1 MPKIY
6 PFKGW
11 RYNPNIVN
19 DLSKVVSPPYD
30 VISENDQRKLY
41 DLSPYNFVRIIL
53 NNNPLPNKYADSARM
68 LSEWK
73 TKNIIQQDDNE
84 LFYLLSQSFN
94 HGVGKVNRIGFIS
107 KLQISPL
114 GEKILPH
121 EQTISKH
128 INDRYEL
135 MKSTDTNTG
144 QIFMSYRDD
153 KKIVEG
159 IAKDH
164 KNKEPIIDINIDG
177 TEYKIWPLND
187 NKEIDSIKEMM
198 KDKKVIIADGHH
210 RYKTALQYAQDYPEK
225 YGSDK
230 VMVTFVNAYN
240 KGMNVLPTHRI
251 VHNKQNSKNNL
262 LDKISHVFTVKESS
276 SVEDLLLQMKQS
288 DKPNIINIGMI
299 SNSKNYYLLSYNGR
313 KNWDKNLSDASQSLD
328 VNILHNFILKSGC
341 GIDTNNQNDLNN
353 ISYIRGNE
361 SPLDLINT
369 IQEFDYIFLLNSPN
383 LDHIF
388 EVAESGETMPQKSTY
403 FFPKV
408 YSGLIFASIGD
419 K

>member
-11 RYNPNIVN
+11 RYNLDIVS
-19 DLSKVVSPPYD
+19 DLSKVISPPYD
-30 VISENDQRKLY
+30 VISEQDQRNLY
-41 DLSPYNFVRIIL
+41 DLSPYNFIRIIL
-53 NNNPLPNKYADSARM
+53 NNNPPPNRYVDSEKI

-73 TKNIIQQDDNE
+73 TKKILQQDDNE
-84 LFYLLSQSFN
+84 AIYLLSQTFV
-94 HGVGKVNRIGFIS
+94 HGADQINRIGFIS
-107 KLQISPL
+107 KLQISQL

-135 MKSTDTNTG
+135 MKSTQANTG
-144 QIFMSYRDD
+144 QIFMSYRD
-153 KKIVEG
+153 KEKIVET
-159 IAKDH
+159 IARDYN
-164 KNKEPIIDINIDG
+164 NKEPIVNINIDG
-177 TEYKIWPLND
+177 IKYKIWRLID
-187 NKEIDSIKEMM
+187 NNEIDSIKEMM

-210 RYKTALQYAQDYPEK
+210 RYKTAFQYAKDYPEK

-240 KGMNVLPTHRI
+240 KGMSVLPTHRI
-251 VHNKQNSKNNL
+251 IHNQEISKNHL
-262 LDKISHVFTVKESS
+262 LDKISHLFTVQESFS
-276 SVEDLLLQMKQS
+276 MDDLLLKMKQS
-288 DKPNIINIGMI
+288 EKSNIINIGMI
-299 SNSKNYYLLSYNGR
+299 SNSKKCYLLTYNGE

-328 VNILHNFILKSGC
+328 VNILHHFILKSGC
-341 GIDTNNQNDLNN
+341 GIDTNNQNDLNH

-361 SPLDLINT
+361 SPLDLINA
-369 IQEFDYIFLLNSPN
+369 IEEFDYIFLLNPPN

>member
-11 RYNPNIVN
+11 RYNLDIVS
-19 DLSKVVSPPYD
+19 DLSKVISPPYD
-30 VISENDQRKLY
+30 VISEQDQRNLY
-41 DLSPYNFVRIIL
+41 DLSPYNFIRIIL
-53 NNNPLPNKYADSARM
+53 NNNPPPNRYVDSAKI

-73 TKNIIQQDDNE
+73 TKKILQQDDNE
-84 LFYLLSQSFN
+84 AIYLLSQTFV
-94 HGVGKVNRIGFIS
+94 HGADQINRIGFIS
-107 KLQISPL
+107 KLQISQL

-135 MKSTDTNTG
+135 MKSTQANTG
-144 QIFMSYRDD
+144 QIFMSYRD
-153 KKIVEG
+153 KEKIVET
-159 IAKDH
+159 IARDYN
-164 KNKEPIIDINIDG
+164 NKEPIVNINIDG
-177 TEYKIWPLND
+177 VKYKIWRLID
-187 NKEIDSIKEMM
+187 NNEIDSIKEMM

-210 RYKTALQYAQDYPEK
+210 RYKTAFQYAKDYPEK

-240 KGMNVLPTHRI
+240 KGMSVLPTHRI
-251 VHNKQNSKNNL
+251 IHNQEISKNHL
-262 LDKISHVFTVKESS
+262 LDKISHLFTVQESFS
-276 SVEDLLLQMKQS
+276 MDDLLLKMKQS
-288 DKPNIINIGMI
+288 EKSNIINIGMI
-299 SNSKNYYLLSYNGR
+299 SNSKKCYLLTYNGE

-328 VNILHNFILKSGC
+328 VNILHHFILKSGC
-341 GIDTNNQNDLNN
+341 GIDTNNQNDLNH

-369 IQEFDYIFLLNSPN
+369 IEVFDYIFLLNPPN
-383 LDHIF
+383 LDRIF

-408 YSGLIFASIGD
+408 YSGLIFESIGD

>member
-11 RYNPNIVN
+11 RYNLDIVS
-19 DLSKVVSPPYD
+19 DLSKVISPPYD
-30 VISENDQRKLY
+30 VISEQDQRNLY
-41 DLSPYNFVRIIL
+41 DLSPYNFIRIIL
-53 NNNPLPNKYADSARM
+53 NNNPPPNRYVDSAKI

-73 TKNIIQQDDNE
+73 TKKILQQDDNE
-84 LFYLLSQSFN
+84 AIYLLSQTFV
-94 HGVGKVNRIGFIS
+94 HGADQINRIGFIS
-107 KLQISPL
+107 KLQISQL

-135 MKSTDTNTG
+135 MKSTQANTG
-144 QIFMSYRDD
+144 QIFMSYRD
-153 KKIVEG
+153 KEKIVET
-159 IAKDH
+159 IARDYN
-164 KNKEPIIDINIDG
+164 NKEPIVNINIDG
-177 TEYKIWPLND
+177 IKYKIWRLID
-187 NKEIDSIKEMM
+187 NNEIDSIKEMM

-210 RYKTALQYAQDYPEK
+210 RYKTAFQYAQDYPEK

-230 VMVTFVNAYN
+230 VMATFVNAYN
-240 KGMNVLPTHRI
+240 KGMSVLPTHRI
-251 VHNKQNSKNNL
+251 VHNQEISKNHL
-262 LDKISHVFTVKESS
+262 LDKISHLFTVQESFLID
-276 SVEDLLLQMKQS
+276 DLLLKMKQS
-288 DKPNIINIGMI
+288 EKSNIINIGMI
-299 SNSKNYYLLSYNGR
+299 SNLKSYYLLTYNGK
-313 KNWDKNLSDASQSLD
+313 KNWDQNLSDASQSLD
-328 VNILHNFILKSGC
+328 VNILHHFILKSGC
-341 GIDTNNQNDLNN
+341 GIDTNNQNDLNH

-369 IQEFDYIFLLNSPN
+369 IEVFDYIFLLNPPN
-383 LDHIF
+383 LDRIF
-388 EVAESGETMPQKSTY
+388 EVAESGETMPQKSTF

>member
-11 RYNPNIVN
+11 RYNLDIVN

-30 VISENDQRKLY
+30 VISEQDQKKLY
-41 DLSPYNFVRIIL
+41 DLSPYNFIRIIL
-53 NNNPLPNKYADSARM
+53 NNNPPSKRYADSAKT

-73 TKNIIQQDDNE
+73 TKKIIQQDDNE
-84 LFYLLSQSFN
+84 ALYLLSQSFD
-94 HGVGKVNRIGFIS
+94 HGKDQINRIGFIS
-107 KLQISPL
+107 KLQISQL
-114 GEKILPH
+114 GAKILPH

-135 MKSTDTNTG
+135 MKSTQANTG
-144 QIFMSYRDD
+144 QIFMSYRD
-153 KKIVEG
+153 KEKIVEK
-159 IAKDH
+159 IARNYN
-164 KNKEPIIDINIDG
+164 NKEPIINVNIDG
-177 TEYKIWPLND
+177 IKYQIWCLVN
-187 NKEIDSIKEMM
+187 NNEINSIKEMM

-210 RYKTALQYAQDYPEK
+210 RYKTAYQYAQNYPEK
-225 YGSDK
+225 YGTDK

-240 KGMNVLPTHRI
+240 KGMGVLPTHRI
-251 VHNKQNSKNNL
+251 VHNQEIAKNHL
-262 LDKISHVFTVKESS
+262 PDKISHLFTVQESFS
-276 SVEDLLLQMKQS
+276 MDDLLLKMKQS
-288 DKPNIINIGMI
+288 VKSNIINIGMI
-299 SNSKNYYLLSYNGR
+299 SNSKKCYLLTYNGE

-341 GIDTNNQNDLNN
+341 GIDTNNQNDLNH

-369 IQEFDYIFLLNSPN
+369 IEEFDYIFLLNPPN

>member
-11 RYNPNIVN
+11 RYNLDIVS
-19 DLSKVVSPPYD
+19 DLSKVISPPYD
-30 VISENDQRKLY
+30 VISEQDQRNLY
-41 DLSPYNFVRIIL
+41 DLSPYNFIRIIL
-53 NNNPLPNKYADSARM
+53 NNNPPPNRYVDSAKI

-73 TKNIIQQDDNE
+73 TKKILQQDDNE
-84 LFYLLSQSFN
+84 AIYLLSQTFV
-94 HGVGKVNRIGFIS
+94 HGADQINRIGFIS
-107 KLQISPL
+107 KLQISQL

-135 MKSTDTNTG
+135 MKSTQANTG
-144 QIFMSYRDD
+144 QIFMSYRD
-153 KKIVEG
+153 KEKIVET
-159 IAKDH
+159 IARDYN
-164 KNKEPIIDINIDG
+164 NKEPIVNINIDG
-177 TEYKIWPLND
+177 VKYKIWRLID
-187 NKEIDSIKEMM
+187 NNEIDSIKEMM

-210 RYKTALQYAQDYPEK
+210 RYKTAFQYAKDYPEK

-240 KGMNVLPTHRI
+240 KGMSVLPTHRI
-251 VHNKQNSKNNL
+251 IHNQEISKNHL
-262 LDKISHVFTVKESS
+262 LDKISHLFTVQESFS
-276 SVEDLLLQMKQS
+276 MDDLLLKMKQS
-288 DKPNIINIGMI
+288 EKSNIINIGMI
-299 SNSKNYYLLSYNGR
+299 SNSKKCYLLTYNGE

-328 VNILHNFILKSGC
+328 VNILHHFILKSGC
-341 GIDTNNQNDLNN
+341 GIDTNNQNDLNH

-369 IQEFDYIFLLNSPN
+369 IEVFDYIFLLNPPN
-383 LDHIF
+383 LDRIF
-388 EVAESGETMPQKSTY
+388 EVAESGETMPQKSTF

>member
-11 RYNPNIVN
+11 RYNLDIVS
-19 DLSKVVSPPYD
+19 DLSKVISPPYD
-30 VISENDQRKLY
+30 VISEQDQRNLY
-41 DLSPYNFVRIIL
+41 DLSPYNFIRIIL
-53 NNNPLPNKYADSARM
+53 NNNPPPNRYVDSAKI

-73 TKNIIQQDDNE
+73 TKKILQQDDNE
-84 LFYLLSQSFN
+84 AIYLLSQSFD
-94 HGVGKVNRIGFIS
+94 HGKDQINRIGFIS

-135 MKSTDTNTG
+135 MKSTESNTG
-144 QIFMSYRDD
+144 QIFMSYRDEE
-153 KKIVEG
+153 KIVET
-159 IAKDH
+159 IARDY
-164 KNKEPIIDINIDG
+164 NNNEPIVNINIDG
-177 TEYKIWPLND
+177 IKYKIWSLIN
-187 NKEIDSIKEMM
+187 NSEIDSIKEMM

-210 RYKTALQYAQDYPEK
+210 RYKTAFKYAQDYPEK
-225 YGSDK
+225 YGTDK

-240 KGMNVLPTHRI
+240 KGMSVLPTHRI
-251 VHNKQNSKNNL
+251 VNNKQISKNHL
-262 LDKISHVFTVKESS
+262 LDKISHLFAVQESFS
-276 SVEDLLLQMKQS
+276 MDDLLLKMKQS
-288 DKPNIINIGMI
+288 EKSNIINIGMI
-299 SNSKNYYLLSYNGR
+299 SNSKSCYLLTYNGE
-313 KNWDKNLSDASQSLD
+313 KKWDKNLSDASKSLD
-328 VNILHNFILKSGC
+328 VNILHHFILKLGC
-341 GIDTNNQNDLNN
+341 GIDTNNQNDLNH

-369 IQEFDYIFLLNSPN
+369 IEEFDYIFLLNPPN

>member
-11 RYNPNIVN
+11 RYNLDIVS
-19 DLSKVVSPPYD
+19 DLSKVISPPYD
-30 VISENDQRKLY
+30 VISEQDQRNLY
-41 DLSPYNFVRIIL
+41 DLSPYNFIRIIL
-53 NNNPLPNKYADSARM
+53 NNNPPPNRYVDSEKI

-73 TKNIIQQDDNE
+73 TKKILQQDDNE
-84 LFYLLSQSFN
+84 VIYLLSQSFDY
-94 HGVGKVNRIGFIS
+94 GTDQINRIGFIS
-107 KLQISPL
+107 KLQISQL

-135 MKSTDTNTG
+135 MKSTQANTG
-144 QIFMSYRDD
+144 QIFMSYRD
-153 KKIVEG
+153 KEKIVET
-159 IAKDH
+159 IARDYN
-164 KNKEPIIDINIDG
+164 NKEPIVNINIDG
-177 TEYKIWPLND
+177 VKYKIWRLID
-187 NKEIDSIKEMM
+187 NNEIYSIKEMM

-210 RYKTALQYAQDYPEK
+210 RYKTAFQYAKDYPEK

-240 KGMNVLPTHRI
+240 KGMSVLPTHRI
-251 VHNKQNSKNNL
+251 IHNQEISKNHL
-262 LDKISHVFTVKESS
+262 LDKISHLFTVQESFS
-276 SVEDLLLQMKQS
+276 MDDLLLKMKQS
-288 DKPNIINIGMI
+288 EKSNIINIGMI
-299 SNSKNYYLLSYNGR
+299 SNSKKCYLLTYNGE

-328 VNILHNFILKSGC
+328 VNILHHFILKSGC
-341 GIDTNNQNDLNN
+341 GIDTNNQNDLNH

-369 IQEFDYIFLLNSPN
+369 IEVFDYIFLLNPPN
-383 LDHIF
+383 LDRIF
-388 EVAESGETMPQKSTY
+388 EVAESGETMPQKSTF

>member
-11 RYNPNIVN
+11 RYNLDIVS
-19 DLSKVVSPPYD
+19 DLSKVISPPYD
-30 VISENDQRKLY
+30 VISEQDQRNLY
-41 DLSPYNFVRIIL
+41 DLSPYNFIRIIL
-53 NNNPLPNKYADSARM
+53 NNNPPPNRYVDSAKI

-73 TKNIIQQDDNE
+73 TKKILQQDDNE
-84 LFYLLSQSFN
+84 AIYLLSQTFV
-94 HGVGKVNRIGFIS
+94 HGADQINRIGFIS
-107 KLQISPL
+107 KLQISQL

-135 MKSTDTNTG
+135 MKSTQANTG
-144 QIFMSYRDD
+144 QIFMSYRD
-153 KKIVEG
+153 KEKIVET
-159 IAKDH
+159 IARDYN
-164 KNKEPIIDINIDG
+164 NKEPIVNINIDG
-177 TEYKIWPLND
+177 IKYKIWRLID
-187 NKEIDSIKEMM
+187 NNEIDSIKEMM

-210 RYKTALQYAQDYPEK
+210 RYKTAFQYAQDYPEK

-230 VMVTFVNAYN
+230 VMTTFVNAYN
-240 KGMNVLPTHRI
+240 KGMSVLPTHRI
-251 VHNKQNSKNNL
+251 VHNQEISKNHL
-262 LDKISHVFTVKESS
+262 LDKISHLFTVQESFS
-276 SVEDLLLQMKQS
+276 MDDLLLKMKQS
-288 DKPNIINIGMI
+288 EKSNIINIGMI
-299 SNSKNYYLLSYNGR
+299 SNLKSYYLLTYNGK
-313 KNWDKNLSDASQSLD
+313 KNWDQNLSDASQSLD
-328 VNILHNFILKSGC
+328 VNILHHFILKSGC
-341 GIDTNNQNDLNN
+341 GIDTNNQNDLNH

-369 IQEFDYIFLLNSPN
+369 IEVFDYIFLLNPPN
-383 LDHIF
+383 LDRIF

>member
-11 RYNPNIVN
+11 RYNLDIVS
-19 DLSKVVSPPYD
+19 DLSKVISPPYD
-30 VISENDQRKLY
+30 VISEQDQRNLY
-41 DLSPYNFVRIIL
+41 DLSPYNFIRIIL
-53 NNNPLPNKYADSARM
+53 NNNPPPNRYVDSAKI

-73 TKNIIQQDDNE
+73 TKKILQQDDNE
-84 LFYLLSQSFN
+84 AIYLLSQTFV
-94 HGVGKVNRIGFIS
+94 HGADQINRIGFIS
-107 KLQISPL
+107 KLQISQL

-135 MKSTDTNTG
+135 MKSTQANTG
-144 QIFMSYRDD
+144 QIFMSYRD
-153 KKIVEG
+153 KEKIVET
-159 IAKDH
+159 IARDYN
-164 KNKEPIIDINIDG
+164 NKEPIVNINIDG
-177 TEYKIWPLND
+177 IKYKIWRLID
-187 NKEIDSIKEMM
+187 NNEIDSIKEMM

-210 RYKTALQYAQDYPEK
+210 RYKTAFQYAQDYPEK

-230 VMVTFVNAYN
+230 VMATFVNAYN
-240 KGMNVLPTHRI
+240 KGMSVLPTHRI
-251 VHNKQNSKNNL
+251 VHNQEISKNHL
-262 LDKISHVFTVKESS
+262 LDKISHLFTVQESFS
-276 SVEDLLLQMKQS
+276 MDDLLLKMKQS
-288 DKPNIINIGMI
+288 EKSNIINIGMI
-299 SNSKNYYLLSYNGR
+299 SNSKKCYLLTYNGE

-328 VNILHNFILKSGC
+328 VNILHHFILKSGC
-341 GIDTNNQNDLNN
+341 GIDTNNQNDLNH

-369 IQEFDYIFLLNSPN
+369 IEVFDYIFLLNPPN
-383 LDHIF
+383 LDRIF